1 MAQKL
6 QSTRLQRNLG
16 QLIKRLD
23 NWAVNPWRRFSLL
36 IIVLLAAFVL
46 GSSIGMI
53 NGVLAVMDPVGA
65 LLTVLSLEVMVR
77 LRRKWTESDR
87 AAITSQ
93 IMDFARIGI
102 LYGLLH
108 EGFKLL

>member
-1 MAQKL
+1 M
-6 QSTRLQRNLG
+6 
-16 QLIKRLD
+16 
-23 NWAVNPWRRFSLL
+23 
-36 IIVLLAAFVL
+36 LAAFVL

-65 LLTVLSLEVMVR
+65 LITVLFLEVMVR

-87 AAITSQ
+87 AAITRQ
-93 IMDFARIGI
+93 ILDFARIGI